1 VTFGAAATWSKVVLF
16 EQLAGQANAR
26 RENLAW
32 IVGNNTRSKWRQA
45 VRGSSTGNVSYLFN
59 DDHTIAGYRTEATSK
74 LDGTGQVVF
83 GDFSECYLGSWGGD
97 AIHLVVDNFSQ
108 VKVGKILITATM
120 FADVAFRRPNLFVTS
135 TDSAAV

>member
-1 VTFGAAATWSKVVLF
+1 VQF
-16 EQLAGQANAR
+16 ETLAGQANAR

-45 VRGSSTGNVSYLFN
+45 TRGSTAGNVSYLFN
-59 DDHTIAGYRTEATSK
+59 DDHTVAGYRAEATAK
-74 LDGTGQVVF
+74 LDATNQVVY
-83 GDFSECYLGSWGGD
+83 GDWSECYLGSWGAE

-108 VKVGKILITATM
+108 VKVGKIILTATC
-120 FADVAFRRPNLFVTS
+120 FADVVLRRPSLFVTF